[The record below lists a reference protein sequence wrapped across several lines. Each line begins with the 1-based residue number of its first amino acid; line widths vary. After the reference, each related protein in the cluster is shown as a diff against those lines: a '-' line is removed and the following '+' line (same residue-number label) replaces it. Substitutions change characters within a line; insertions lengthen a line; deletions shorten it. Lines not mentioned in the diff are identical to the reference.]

1 MGEYFTKPVC
11 KVFMLKGEK
20 GLKGDKG
27 PKGEDGLNGKD
38 GLNGEKGEGIPTGG
52 TTGQFLKKKSNTDY
66 EYEWAD
72 ITPTAFISNNEI
84 DNIVKE

>member
-20 GLKGDKG
+20 GQK
-27 PKGEDGLNGKD
+27 
-38 GLNGEKGEGIPTGG
+38 GEKGASIPTGG
-52 TTGQFLKKKSNTDY
+52 ITGQFLKKKSNTDY

-72 ITPTAFISNNEI
+72 ISPTSSISNNEI
-84 DNIVKE
+84 EDIMKE

>member
-20 GLKGDKG
+20 GLKGDN
-27 PKGEDGLNGKD
+27 GLNGKD
-38 GLNGEKGEGIPTGG
+38 GIKGEKGEGIPTGG

-72 ITPTAFISNNEI
+72 IAPTSSISNNEI
-84 DNIVKE
+84 DTIVKE

>member
-20 GLKGDKG
+20 GQK
-27 PKGEDGLNGKD
+27 
-38 GLNGEKGEGIPTGG
+38 GEKGEGIPTGG

-72 ITPTAFISNNEI
+72 ITPTSFIPNNEI
-84 DNIVKE
+84 DAILKE

>member
-27 PKGEDGLNGKD
+27 PKGENGLNGKD

-52 TTGQFLKKKSNTDY
+52 TTGQFLKKKSNIDY

-72 ITPTAFISNNEI
+72 IAPTSSISNNEI
-84 DNIVKE
+84 DTIVKE

>member
-27 PKGEDGLNGKD
+27 QKGENGLNGKD

-72 ITPTAFISNNEI
+72 ITPIAVISTNEI
-84 DNIVKE
+84 DDITKG

>member
-20 GLKGDKG
+20 GLKGDRG
-27 PKGEDGLNGKD
+27 PKGENGLNGKD
-38 GLNGEKGEGIPTGG
+38 GLNGAKGEGIPTGG

-72 ITPTAFISNNEI
+72 IAPTSSISNNEI
-84 DNIVKE
+84 DTIVKE

>member
-11 KVFMLKGEK
+11 KILMLKGEN
-20 GLKGDKG
+20 GQ
-27 PKGEDGLNGKD
+27 KGEKGTKGEN

-72 ITPTAFISNNEI
+72 ITPTSFISNNEI
-84 DNIVKE
+84 DAITKE

>member
-20 GLKGDKG
+20 G
-27 PKGEDGLNGKD
+27 PKGENGLNGKD

-72 ITPTAFISNNEI
+72 IAPTSSISNNEI
-84 DNIVKE
+84 DTIVKE

>member
-20 GLKGDKG
+20 GLKG
-27 PKGEDGLNGKD
+27 ENGLNGKD
-38 GLNGEKGEGIPTGG
+38 GLKGEKGEGIPTGG

-72 ITPTAFISNNEI
+72 IAPTSSISNNEI
-84 DNIVKE
+84 DTIVKE

>member
-20 GLKGDKG
+20 GQ
-27 PKGEDGLNGKD
+27 KGENGLNGKD
-38 GLNGEKGEGIPTGG
+38 GINGEKGEGIPTGG
-52 TTGQFLKKKSNTDY
+52 TKGQFLKKKSNTDY

-72 ITPTAFISNNEI
+72 IAPTSSISNNEI
-84 DNIVKE
+84 DTIVKE

>member
-11 KVFMLKGEK
+11 KVFMLKGETGPRGEK
-20 GLKGDKG
+20 GQ
-27 PKGEDGLNGKD
+27 KGENGLNGKD
-38 GLNGEKGEGIPTGG
+38 GLNGAKGEGIPTGG

-72 ITPTAFISNNEI
+72 ITPTSFIPNNEI
-84 DNIVKE
+84 DDIVKE

>member
-27 PKGEDGLNGKD
+27 PKGENGLNGKD

-72 ITPTAFISNNEI
+72 IAPTSSISNNEI
-84 DNIVKE
+84 EDIMKE

>member
-20 GLKGDKG
+20 GLKG
-27 PKGEDGLNGKD
+27 ENGLNGKD

-72 ITPTAFISNNEI
+72 IAPTSSISNNEI
-84 DNIVKE
+84 EDIMKE

>member
-27 PKGEDGLNGKD
+27 PKGENGLNGKD

-72 ITPTAFISNNEI
+72 ITPASFIPNSEI
-84 DNIVKE
+84 DAIMKE

>member
-27 PKGEDGLNGKD
+27 LNGEN
-38 GLNGEKGEGIPTGG
+38 GLKGEKGEGIPTGG

-72 ITPTAFISNNEI
+72 ITPTSIISNNEI
-84 DNIVKE
+84 DTIMKE

>member
-20 GLKGDKG
+20 GLKG
-27 PKGEDGLNGKD
+27 ENGLNGKD

-72 ITPTAFISNNEI
+72 IAPTSSISNNEI
-84 DNIVKE
+84 DTIVKE

>member
-20 GLKGDKG
+20 GQKGEKGLKG
-27 PKGEDGLNGKD
+27 ENGLNGKD

-72 ITPTAFISNNEI
+72 ITPTSVISNNEI
-84 DNIVKE
+84 DVIMKE

>member
-20 GLKGDKG
+20 
-27 PKGEDGLNGKD
+27 

-72 ITPTAFISNNEI
+72 ITPASVIPNSEI
-84 DNIVKE
+84 DAIVKE

>member
-20 GLKGDKG
+20 GLKG
-27 PKGEDGLNGKD
+27 ENGLNGKD
-38 GLNGEKGEGIPTGG
+38 GINGEKGEGIPTGG

-72 ITPTAFISNNEI
+72 IAPTSSISNNEI
-84 DNIVKE
+84 DTIVKE

>member
-20 GLKGDKG
+20 GLKG
-27 PKGEDGLNGKD
+27 ENGLNGKD
-38 GLNGEKGEGIPTGG
+38 GLNGEKGAGIPTGG

-72 ITPTAFISNNEI
+72 IAPTSSISNNEI
-84 DNIVKE
+84 EDIMKE

>member
-20 GLKGDKG
+20 GQ
-27 PKGEDGLNGKD
+27 KGENGLNGKD

-72 ITPTAFISNNEI
+72 IAPTSSISNNEI
-84 DNIVKE
+84 DTIVKE

>member
-27 PKGEDGLNGKD
+27 QKGKD

-72 ITPTAFISNNEI
+72 IAPTSSISNNEI
-84 DNIVKE
+84 DTIVKE

>member
-11 KVFMLKGEK
+11 KVFMLKGEN
-20 GLKGDKG
+20 
-27 PKGEDGLNGKD
+27 GLNGKD
-38 GLNGEKGEGIPTGG
+38 GLNGEKGAGIPTGG

-72 ITPTAFISNNEI
+72 IAPTSSISNNEI
-84 DNIVKE
+84 DTIVKE

>member
-11 KVFMLKGEK
+11 KVFMLKGE
-20 GLKGDKG
+20 
-27 PKGEDGLNGKD
+27 N

-72 ITPTAFISNNEI
+72 IAPTSSISNNEI
-84 DNIVKE
+84 DTIVKE

>member
-20 GLKGDKG
+20 GQ
-27 PKGEDGLNGKD
+27 KGENGLNGEK
-38 GLNGEKGEGIPTGG
+38 GLKGEKGEGIPTGG

-72 ITPTAFISNNEI
+72 IAPTSSISNNEI
-84 DNIVKE
+84 DTIVKE

>member
-11 KVFMLKGEK
+11 KVFMLKGEN
-20 GLKGDKG
+20 GLK
-27 PKGEDGLNGKD
+27 GKD

-72 ITPTAFISNNEI
+72 IAPTSSISNNEI
-84 DNIVKE
+84 DTIVKE

>member
-20 GLKGDKG
+20 GLNGDKG
-27 PKGEDGLNGKD
+27 PKGENGLNGKD
-38 GLNGEKGEGIPTGG
+38 GLNGEKGAGIPTGG

-72 ITPTAFISNNEI
+72 IVPTSSISNNEI
-84 DNIVKE
+84 ENIMKE